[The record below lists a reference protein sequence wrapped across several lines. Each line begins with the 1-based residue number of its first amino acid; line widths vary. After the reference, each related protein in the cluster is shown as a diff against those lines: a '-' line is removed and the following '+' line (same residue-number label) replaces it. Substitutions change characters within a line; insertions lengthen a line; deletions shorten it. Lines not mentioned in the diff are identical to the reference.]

1 MRNRLLRYILSFFG
15 PLLFV
20 ALTSLFLE
28 WASSLLNVQNM
39 ALIYLIPV
47 MLSAVIWGLFS
58 GLLAGLISFL
68 AFNYFFIQPYNTL
81 LVHQSQDI
89 ITLSIFLVVA
99 VLLSQLI
106 GQTRRAALLAK
117 TKEWEAT
124 RMYELI
130 SSLAGTNSIISV
142 AETLAEKIGS
152 NFGFEYVEVINTTG
166 SNPEKMPG
174 CYPTGS
180 KPDRVPDFALPM
192 KTQRD
197 EEGSICIW
205 QLNGEIDDAKKRL
218 LGAFAE
224 QGALAVERIRLS
236 QGETK
241 IHVLEESDR
250 LKTSILNS
258 VSHELRSPLAA
269 IKASISSLRS
279 GAVEWEHAAR
289 QELLTTIDEE
299 TDQLNLLVGNLLDM
313 SRIESGSLE
322 PHLHW
327 NSILEIAKSAAA
339 RLKGQLAGHI
349 LEFSLP
355 VDLPLVPSDYVLLE
369 QVFVNLFS
377 NSAKYAPEKT
387 RIVVSAGLEKDSISI
402 RVKNQSPHVADEELQ
417 NIFEKFHR
425 VTRADKVIGT
435 GLGLSICKGIIEVH
449 GGKIWA
455 ENLADGFQFVFTLPI
470 LLNGNLPETPKEVTD
485 G

>member
-1 MRNRLLRYILSFFG
+1 MLRYILSFFG

-20 ALTSLFLE
+20 AVVSFLLE
-28 WASSLLNVQNM
+28 WASSLINVQNM

-47 MLSAVIWGLFS
+47 MLSSVMWGLFAGLFA
-58 GLLAGLISFL
+58 GLLSFL

-89 ITLSIFLVVA
+89 ITLAVFLAVA

-106 GQTRRAALLAK
+106 GQTRKAAMLAK
-117 TKEWEAT
+117 DKEWEAT

-130 SSLAGTNSIISV
+130 ASLAGINKLASV
-142 AETLAEKIGS
+142 SDTLAEKIGT
-152 NFGFEYVEVINTTG
+152 NFDLDFVEVEI
-166 SNPEKMPG
+166 SSESSYEKSHG
-174 CYPTGS
+174 CYPQGVKPVGS
-180 KPDRVPDFALPM
+180 PDITKPM
-192 KTQRD
+192 KTLRD
-197 EEGSICIW
+197 NEGMIRIWRSKGNLNNTEE
-205 QLNGEIDDAKKRL
+205 RL
-218 LGAFAE
+218 LDAFAE

-236 QGETK
+236 EGETK

-258 VSHELRSPLAA
+258 VSHELRSPLSA

-289 QELLTTIDEE
+289 LELLTTIDEE

-322 PHLHW
+322 PHLRW
-327 NSILEIAKSAAA
+327 NSIPEIAKSAVT
-339 RLKGQLAGHI
+339 RMKGQLSGHI
-349 LEFSLP
+349 LEFYLP
-355 VDLPLVPSDYVLLE
+355 DDLPLVPSDYVLLE
-369 QVFVNLFS
+369 QVFVNLLS

-387 RIVVSAGLEKDSISI
+387 NIVVSAVMERENICI
-402 RVKNQSPHVADEELQ
+402 HVKNQSPHVAEDELLS
-417 NIFEKFHR
+417 IFEKFHR

-435 GLGLSICKGIIEVH
+435 GLGLSICKGIIEAH

-455 ENLADGFQFVFTLPI
+455 ENLDDGFQFVFILPL
-470 LLNGNLPETPKEVTD
+470 LLNGSSPQTPREVID